1 MVSARDTLHLMERLI
16 DTHEAF
22 FRLLDA
28 YAESTDND
36 RKAIEKTPELLD
48 IGKEAIRISTDL
60 LEEFVFEGEL
70 FIIPE
75 YDLKMVEEYLDQ
87 YILFHGIVHV
97 PK

>member
-1 MVSARDTLHLMERLI
+1 MERLI

-28 YAESTDND
+28 YADINVITN
-36 RKAIEKTPELLD
+36 EKHW
-48 IGKEAIRISTDL
+48 KRHRNFSISEKKRFGYLRHL

-70 FIIPE
+70 YIIPE
-75 YDLKMVEEYLDQ
+75 YDLKMVEEYFGAI
-87 YILFHGIVHV
+87 YLFHGIVHV